1 MYECMY
7 ECMYES
13 VYECM
18 YMSIVTQVLYG
29 HTNSVVCLAT
39 SKTYRVVVSGSADAT
54 CILWD
59 LNKMTFIRQL
69 CPHSGPI
76 TALAI
81 SDLTVRWMYTRT
93 VHMHTHN
100 CTCTV
105 CTYVHMHRLQD
116 DLQYVCHL
124 CHLQR

>member
-1 MYECMY
+1 
-7 ECMYES
+7 
-13 VYECM
+13 
-18 YMSIVTQVLYG
+18 MSLRMCTFVVTQVLYG

-81 SDLTVRWMYTRT
+81 SDLTVRCVYT
-93 VHMHTHN
+93 HTHAHSQL
-100 CTCTV
+100 
-105 CTYVHMHRLQD
+105 YMHRLQD
-116 DLQYVCHL
+116 DIAPYVCHL
-124 CHLQR
+124 CHLQDDVVLYVIFVTLR